1 MPHEAQTSPSERRS
15 AFLDGEGTLTHA
27 EIRAWADEI
36 DPARAPRPASEVQ
49 YGPLMVAL
57 VDRVGLRP

>member
-1 MPHEAQTSPSERRS
+1 MSETIERRA

-27 EIRAWADEI
+27 EIRAWADEV
-36 DPARAPRPASEVQ
+36 DPARAPRPQSEVR

-57 VDRVGLRP
+57 VDAVAPRP